1 MQAIE
6 QQHADWFSGWFGA
19 VLDNVG
25 HVIKGKQDQIGL
37 ALLAL
42 FSEGHILLEDVP
54 GTGKTMLAKSIAVS
68 FSGGWSRVQFTPDL
82 LPADVTGGL
91 VYDQSQG
98 TFEFHRGPVFANVI
112 LGDEI
117 NRASP
122 KTQSALLQVMEER
135 QITVGSETIAVPRPF
150 TVIATQNPV
159 EQEGTYQLP
168 EAQLDRFLMRM
179 QLGFP
184 DHDHEVEVLRSVAAG
199 GTPDRLQPVMSPEDA
214 TRMIQVASAV
224 HLDDAIRSYIVRL
237 CAASREL
244 SELRLGVS
252 TRGAIALMRVA
263 RAVAAA
269 QARVFVTV
277 DDIKSIAHPV
287 MAHRMLLTPEAELAH
302 VRTDDLVDRLLER
315 IEVPNAIRSAS

>member
-1 MQAIE
+1 MAGIE
-6 QQHADWFSGWFGA
+6 QQHVEWFSGWFSA

-25 HVIKGKQDQIGL
+25 HVIKGKQDQVGL
-37 ALLAL
+37 ALLAV
-42 FSEGHILLEDVP
+42 FAEGHVLLEDVP

-91 VYDQSQG
+91 VYDQSRG

-135 QITVGSETIAVPRPF
+135 HITVGSDTYAVPRPF

-179 QLGFP
+179 SLGYP
-184 DHDHEVEVLRSVAAG
+184 DHEHEVDVLRSVAAG
-199 GTPDRLQPVMSPEDA
+199 GTPDLLSPVMSSEDA
-214 TRMIQVASAV
+214 ARMIEVATAV

-237 CAASREL
+237 CSASRGL
-244 SELRLGVS
+244 KELRLGVS
-252 TRGAIALMRVA
+252 TRGAIAVMRVA
-263 RAVAAA
+263 RTLAAA
-269 QARVFVTV
+269 QGRVFVTV
-277 DDIKSIAHPV
+277 DDVKAIAHPV
-287 MAHRMLLTPEAELAH
+287 MAHRMLLTPEAELGH
-302 VRTDDLVDRLLER
+302 VRTDDLVDRLLDQ
-315 IEVPNAIRSAS
+315 IEVPDAIRDAS

>member
-1 MQAIE
+1 MERID
-6 QQHADWFSGWFGA
+6 QQHAEWFGGWFNA

-25 HVIKGKQDQIGL
+25 TVIKGKRDQVAL
-37 ALLAL
+37 ALLAV
-42 FSEGHILLEDVP
+42 FSEGHVLLEDVP
-54 GTGKTMLAKSIAVS
+54 GTGKTVLAKSIAVS

-98 TFEFHRGPVFANVI
+98 TFEFHRGPVFANVV

-135 QITVGSETIAVPRPF
+135 HITVGSDTHPVPRPF

-179 QLGFP
+179 SLGYP
-184 DHDHEVEVLRSVAAG
+184 DHDHEVDVLRSVAAG
-199 GTPDRLQPVMSPEDA
+199 GIAERLEPVISTDDA
-214 TRMIQVASAV
+214 KRMIHVANAV
-224 HLDDAIRSYIVRL
+224 HLDDAMRSYIVRL
-237 CAASREL
+237 CSASRSL
-244 SELRLGVS
+244 PELRLGVS
-252 TRGAIALMRVA
+252 TRGAIALMRVT
-263 RAVAAA
+263 RTLAAA
-269 QARVFVTV
+269 QGRVFVTA
-277 DDIKSIAHPV
+277 DDVKAIAHPV
-287 MAHRMLLTPEAELAH
+287 MAHRMLLTAEAELRH
-302 VRTDDLVDRLLER
+302 VDTEDLVDRLLGQV
-315 IEVPNAIRSAS
+315 EVPDAVRAAG